1 MERELQTIGMSR
13 KSRNYSL
20 ILNVDLMSI
29 SDLTSICELRFDFD
43 VEVLDGFCNLFIS
56 DDLLSRKAI
65 SETFVCI
72 VACAKVAS
80 HK

>member
-29 SDLTSICELRFDFD
+29 SDLTSICEFDFD
-43 VEVLDGFCNLFIS
+43 LVLDGFCNLFNS
-56 DDLLSRKAI
+56 DDLIRRKAI
-65 SETFVCI
+65 SETFVCT
-72 VACAKVAS
+72 VACVRKWL
-80 HK
+80 HTNEC